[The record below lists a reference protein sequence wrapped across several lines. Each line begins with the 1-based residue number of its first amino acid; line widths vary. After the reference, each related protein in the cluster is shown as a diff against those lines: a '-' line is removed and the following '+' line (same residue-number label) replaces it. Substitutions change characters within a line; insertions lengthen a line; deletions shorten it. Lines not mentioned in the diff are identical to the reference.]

1 MAPKKAP
8 EDTGPPNMKHD
19 FKTTNVIQIIQ
30 FLYEKPELIHMPKA
44 TKSRAVSDP
53 IFPWNHVGSKEVM
66 VSVDTIR
73 TV

>member
-44 TKSRAVSDP
+44 TKSRAV
-53 IFPWNHVGSKEVM
+53 
-66 VSVDTIR
+66 
-73 TV
+73 